1 MKKHILVLLA
11 LLFVSLTY
19 AQQEFK
25 THAVKEGETLEQI
38 ARKYRVT
45 PFNLIKYNPEA
56 KNGVTPNTILVI
68 PVASGERS
76 DMVLSDEE
84 AASGAKEK
92 EVERFIR
99 HRVKRKE
106 TLFGLAQEYDV
117 TEAEIK
123 RYNKVLY
130 SRLPRKGERLQI
142 PVFKQ
147 QDAALG
153 WQVPESGLVPYVVKP
168 SEGKWRIA
176 YEHGITQEELVRLNP
191 EIRDVLQQGDTL
203 LVPFVPGND
212 KVTVVDSLYNY
223 YEVKPAE
230 GFYRLKVKLG
240 LSQEELEAL
249 NPILKDSGLQKGMIL
264 KLPKVTGNQLVLNN
278 GILVEKFSLIDSIRI
293 PASTKVGLILPFDLG
308 AVNFDSISG
317 TKNDISSSPL
327 LGVSLDFYTG
337 VLVALDSVKK
347 MGVSVDMRVFDS
359 GDRDKFILDY
369 SNREALKQMDAVVGP
384 VRPSVINDLSGFLY
398 EAGVPVFAP
407 FTNKGLEMRPNV
419 YQTLPPDGLMR
430 NEMFRYLENYGE
442 GKNVIIIAD
451 EENAYT
457 KARLQAVFP
466 GAKMVDP
473 LADKFLRLEDLNPFL
488 SADKEN
494 WVILESSS
502 FNLIGNVTAVVNSA
516 QTEEYKIRLLTTLKG
531 NVYDNKNISNLHL
544 SNLQFHYPTFYKPV
558 VEASLF
564 HKQYEARFGV
574 EPNRYAIRGFD
585 LMLDVLLRLA
595 YNKNLDVVAAKVGE
609 TTYTE
614 NKFNYERAPEG
625 GFINRAL
632 YIVRYDNLTIKEVD
646 PNANDLE
653 SNLSGGS
660 ENGVS
665 PREER

>member
-1 MKKHILVLLA
+1 MKKNILVLLA
-11 LLFVSLTY
+11 LLFISFTY

-56 KNGVTPNTILVI
+56 KDGVKPNTILVI
-68 PVASGERS
+68 PVAAGERS

-84 AASGAKEK
+84 AAAGTKEK

-106 TLFGLAQEYDV
+106 TLFGLAQKYDV
-117 TEAEIK
+117 TEADIK

-142 PVFKQ
+142 PVFKGEG
-147 QDAALG
+147 AVTG

-191 EIRDVLQQGDTL
+191 EIREVLQQGDTL
-203 LVPFVPGND
+203 MVPFVPGND
-212 KVTVVDSLYNY
+212 KVAVIDSLYNY

-240 LSQEELEAL
+240 LSREELEAL

-264 KLPKVTGNQLVLNN
+264 KLPKVAGDKLVLNN
-278 GILVEKFSLIDSIRI
+278 GILVEKFSLIDSINV
-293 PASTKVGLILPFDLG
+293 PANAKVGLILPFDLG

-317 TKNDISSSPL
+317 TKNDINDSPL

-337 VLVALDSVKK
+337 VLIALDSVKK
-347 MGVSVDMRVFDS
+347 LGVSVDMRVFDS
-359 GDRDKFILDY
+359 GDRDKFLLDFR
-369 SNREALKQMDAVVGP
+369 NREALKEVDAVVGP
-384 VRPSVINDLSGFLY
+384 VRPSVINDLSGFLNA
-398 EAGVPVFAP
+398 AGVPVFAP
-407 FTNKGLEMRPNV
+407 FINKGLEMRANV
-419 YQTLPPDGLMR
+419 YQTLPPDELMR
-430 NEMFRYLENYGE
+430 NEMFRYLENHGE

-451 EENAYT
+451 EDNAYT
-457 KARLQAVFP
+457 KERLRAVFP
-466 GAKMVDP
+466 GAKIVDP
-473 LADKFLRLEDLNPFL
+473 LSDKFLRLEDLNPFL
-488 SADKEN
+488 SAEKEN
-494 WVILESSS
+494 WVILESNS

-516 QTEEYKIRLLTTLKG
+516 QTAEYKIRLLTTLRG

-558 VEASLF
+558 AETSLF

-595 YNKNLDVVAAKVGE
+595 YDKNLDVVAAKVGE

-614 NKFNYERAPEG
+614 NKFNYERSAEG
-625 GFINRAL
+625 GYFNRAL

-653 SNLSGGS
+653 SNLSGGAQ
-660 ENGVS
+660 NGMS
-665 PREER
+665 PRQER